1 MRYTRNNCCSRCVE
15 SASAVSFKVRFL
27 GPGRALCLRA
37 RIIHHEAIFVRGKV
51 AIGSAHRW
59 EMRPALFGVL
69 LIGATYASHALVA
82 MAVKPAATTAKA
94 PRAAKPGPSS
104 TSTGRSCCRKPSA
117 SHFTAVAPAPV
128 HDYRGEGGPP
138 AVQAQDFNVNKT
150 LEGATVRLPGFIVP
164 LEAVKSGDVSEFLLV
179 PYFGS
184 CIHVPPPPPNQ
195 IVYVHTSKHSGIDSI
210 YDAYWITGKLHLQT
224 KTTRLGSTAYE
235 LNAEKIEVYQY

>member
-1 MRYTRNNCCSRCVE
+1 M
-15 SASAVSFKVRFL
+15 
-27 GPGRALCLRA
+27 G
-37 RIIHHEAIFVRGKV
+37 
-51 AIGSAHRW
+51 
-59 EMRPALFGVL
+59 MRPAMFAVL
-69 LIGATYASHALVA
+69 LSVTALVA
-82 MAVKPAATTAKA
+82 MAAKPAATTAVGTAVAKTSSSLEPGHKA
-94 PRAAKPGPSS
+94 GPPKS
-104 TSTGRSCCRKPSA
+104 GRVLDLDWKELLPEGER

-138 AVQAQDFNVNKT
+138 AVQAQDFNVNKS

-195 IVYVHTSKHSGIDSI
+195 IVYVHTGKRPGIESI

-224 KTTRLGSTAYE
+224 KSTRLGSTAYE
-235 LNAEKIEVYQY
+235 LSAEKIEVYKY

>member
-1 MRYTRNNCCSRCVE
+1 MG
-15 SASAVSFKVRFL
+15 L
-27 GPGRALCLRA
+27 
-37 RIIHHEAIFVRGKV
+37 
-51 AIGSAHRW
+51 
-59 EMRPALFGVL
+59 RPALFAAL
-69 LIGATYASHALVA
+69 LTVAALVA
-82 MAVKPAATTAKA
+82 IAATPAASTPAPALAPKAAPGKLDPKLAAAKA
-94 PRAAKPGPSS
+94 GRVIELDWRELLPEKERA
-104 TSTGRSCCRKPSA
+104 
-117 SHFTAVAPAPV
+117 HFTAVAPPPV

-164 LEAVKSGDVSEFLLV
+164 LDAVSSGGVSEFLLV

-235 LNAEKIEVYQY
+235 LSADKIEVYKY

>member
-1 MRYTRNNCCSRCVE
+1 MIAALGLVASGTTLPAAMAAPPAGATLLAK
-15 SASAVSFKVRFL
+15 ASATAE
-27 GPGRALCLRA
+27 PGRKAA
-37 RIIHHEAIFVRGKV
+37 QKAQPRIVELDWK
-51 AIGSAHRW
+51 
-59 EMRPALFGVL
+59 EL
-69 LIGATYASHALVA
+69 LPEGE
-82 MAVKPAATTAKA
+82 
-94 PRAAKPGPSS
+94 R
-104 TSTGRSCCRKPSA
+104 

-138 AVQAQDFNVNKT
+138 AVQSQDFNVNKS

-164 LEAVKSGDVSEFLLV
+164 IEPVKNDGTEHAPSEFLLV

-195 IVYVHTSKHSGIDSI
+195 IVYVHASKRAGIESI

-235 LNAEKIEVYQY
+235 LSADKIEVYKY